1 MVWMDR
7 WGLERNIASCA
18 CACDLFQT
26 ETRHNLMITLVYS
39 LMVDQIELE
48 TKLNRMDF
56 NMMIWSGLKFVSGKN
71 IVVCDGSRTVGEKAA
86 DRMVLGGVRV
96 GGHER
101 KAKKQLDWEC
111 MHACRCSSVPMFP
124 SLYRSAWA

>member
-1 MVWMDR
+1 MSK
-7 WGLERNIASCA
+7 L
-18 CACDLFQT
+18 
-26 ETRHNLMITLVYS
+26 
-39 LMVDQIELE
+39 DQIELE
-48 TKLNRMDF
+48 TELNRMDF

-111 MHACRCSSVPMFP
+111 MQMQFSSDVSFLVWPV
-124 SLYRSAWA
+124 SLGIITRQRKTEPN